1 MASRRSEIRAERKA
15 LKEKEALQNAS
26 SGLKHK
32 FTVVDALMYAF
43 IAILSLICL
52 YPFVNVI
59 AYSLSGADA
68 VLANDVTFYPK
79 DFTLAA
85 YKNIAARPTIWISLR
100 VTIIITIAGT
110 ALGLVLTTAAA
121 YALSRPNLP
130 GRKVLSGLILF
141 TMYFSG
147 GIIPTFLVV
156 KSLGMYDTLTA
167 LVIPNAMNVF
177 NFVIMRTFFRQLPR
191 ELDEAAQI
199 DGATEMQVLFRI
211 VLPLSVPILATIG
224 LFYAVQYSNKFT
236 LQLRLRSLL
245 QNELNTDVSNP
256 EGIGNQVMTQ
266 SLKMASVAIA
276 TIPIIIVYPWLQKYF
291 VKGMMLGSVKG

>member
-85 YKNIAARPTIWISLR
+85 YKILQRARQF
-100 VTIIITIAGT
+100 G
-110 ALGLVLTTAAA
+110 
-121 YALSRPNLP
+121 
-130 GRKVLSGLILF
+130 
-141 TMYFSG
+141 
-147 GIIPTFLVV
+147 FL
-156 KSLGMYDTLTA
+156 L
-167 LVIPNAMNVF
+167 
-177 NFVIMRTFFRQLPR
+177 
-191 ELDEAAQI
+191 E
-199 DGATEMQVLFRI
+199 
-211 VLPLSVPILATIG
+211 
-224 LFYAVQYSNKFT
+224 
-236 LQLRLRSLL
+236 
-245 QNELNTDVSNP
+245 
-256 EGIGNQVMTQ
+256 
-266 SLKMASVAIA
+266 
-276 TIPIIIVYPWLQKYF
+276 
-291 VKGMMLGSVKG
+291 

>member
-110 ALGLVLTTAAA
+110 ALGLVDNSSSVCSIATKFA
-121 YALSRPNLP
+121 
-130 GRKVLSGLILF
+130 RKKSAFRTYFVYNVFFRWNYSDFLSGKKF
-141 TMYFSG
+141 R
-147 GIIPTFLVV
+147 
-156 KSLGMYDTLTA
+156 
-167 LVIPNAMNVF
+167 NV
-177 NFVIMRTFFRQLPR
+177 
-191 ELDEAAQI
+191 
-199 DGATEMQVLFRI
+199 
-211 VLPLSVPILATIG
+211 
-224 LFYAVQYSNKFT
+224 
-236 LQLRLRSLL
+236 
-245 QNELNTDVSNP
+245 
-256 EGIGNQVMTQ
+256 
-266 SLKMASVAIA
+266 
-276 TIPIIIVYPWLQKYF
+276 
-291 VKGMMLGSVKG
+291 

>member
-191 ELDEAAQI
+191 ELDEAAQRCRYCF
-199 DGATEMQVLFRI
+199 VLCFRFQFQFWQQ
-211 VLPLSVPILATIG
+211 SACFTQYNIG
-224 LFYAVQYSNKFT
+224 MIIFSHCCISLIRINSHFSLDCAHCY
-236 LQLRLRSLL
+236 RL
-245 QNELNTDVSNP
+245 N
-256 EGIGNQVMTQ
+256 
-266 SLKMASVAIA
+266 
-276 TIPIIIVYPWLQKYF
+276 
-291 VKGMMLGSVKG
+291 

>member
-110 ALGLVLTTAAA
+110 ALGLVLL
-121 YALSRPNLP
+121 YRDQICQEEKCFQDLFCLQCIFQVELFQLS
-130 GRKVLSGLILF
+130 
-141 TMYFSG
+141 
-147 GIIPTFLVV
+147 
-156 KSLGMYDTLTA
+156 
-167 LVIPNAMNVF
+167 
-177 NFVIMRTFFRQLPR
+177 
-191 ELDEAAQI
+191 
-199 DGATEMQVLFRI
+199 
-211 VLPLSVPILATIG
+211 
-224 LFYAVQYSNKFT
+224 
-236 LQLRLRSLL
+236 
-245 QNELNTDVSNP
+245 
-256 EGIGNQVMTQ
+256 
-266 SLKMASVAIA
+266 
-276 TIPIIIVYPWLQKYF
+276 
-291 VKGMMLGSVKG
+291 